1 MTTKKPVWTEGLFVT
16 QHSFQQQDNYAEELI
31 RSRMWALGPFNWG
44 LLDLE
49 IDQYALSNGQLVIK
63 RLSAILPDGTP
74 LRCGESALPPPA
86 ARPFDTVFTPQ
97 MSALE
102 VYVALP
108 RESAKRANVE
118 LEQASSVSARYI
130 RSEEQVLDYNT
141 GGASHGVSWARPNL
155 RVLLGNESREAYD
168 SLCVAELV
176 RSPAGVGVRDN
187 YVPPVLRIGASSFL
201 VSGFRRVLTAMITR
215 HRVLSESRRQRTAA
229 SVVFE
234 ASDAAKFWMLNTLND
249 AIPEFSHFVDQQT
262 VHPEQAYLALA
273 RFIGRMSTFAVDS
286 GPSGVPKFSYLGLG
300 DVFEPMFARALSLL
314 EAVLAERFVEI
325 PLEHRQDG
333 MYMGKI
339 EDVELFGHHFFLAAF
354 GAMPEN
360 EIRDRLPKLSK
371 IASWNNVGSILQSA
385 VNGLRLE
392 PSYQP
397 PGALPI
403 KPGVVFFAMDKT
415 TGFWSDVQMTRTIA
429 LYYPLP
435 KEAVSIKL
443 YAVDPANL

>member
-16 QHSFQQQDNYAEELI
+16 QHLFQQQDQYAEELV
-31 RSRMWALGPFNWG
+31 RSHMWAQGPFNWG

-49 IDQYALSNGQLVIK
+49 IDQYALSNSQLVIK

-74 LRCGESALPPPA
+74 IQCGESALPPPP
-86 ARPFDTVFTPQ
+86 ARPFDSVFTPQ

-108 RESAKRANVE
+108 RESATRANVE
-118 LEQASSVSARYI
+118 LEQAASASARYL

-141 GGASHGVSWARPNL
+141 GAASHAVAWARPNL

-176 RSPAGVGVRDN
+176 RNPSGVGVRDN
-187 YVPPVLRIGASSFL
+187 YVPPVLRLGASSFL
-201 VSGFRRVLTAMITR
+201 VAGFRRVLTAMIAR
-215 HRVLSESRRQRTAA
+215 HRALSESRRQRTAA

-234 ASDAAKFWMLNTLND
+234 ASDAAKYWMLNALND

-262 VHPEQAYLALA
+262 IHPEQAYLALA

-286 GPSGVPKFSYLGLG
+286 GPSGIPKFSYLGLG

-314 EAVLAERFVEI
+314 ESVIAERYIEI

-339 EDVELFGHHFFLAAF
+339 EDADLFGHHFFLAAF
-354 GAMPEN
+354 GQMPEN

-371 IASWNNVGSILQSA
+371 IASWNAVGSILQSA

-403 KPGVVFFAMDKT
+403 KPGVVFFSMDKT